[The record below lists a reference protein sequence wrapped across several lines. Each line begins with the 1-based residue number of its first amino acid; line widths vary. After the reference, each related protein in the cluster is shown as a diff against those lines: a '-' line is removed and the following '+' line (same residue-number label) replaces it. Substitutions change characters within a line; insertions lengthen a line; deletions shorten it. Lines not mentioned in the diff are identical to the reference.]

1 MESVEHHWPLPTI
14 FSILFIRYV
23 TLAGKCTSVATET
36 TIAYERAEAFASPDH
51 SPIPR
56 NPFDEDVA
64 HFFMQH
70 FNFDNF
76 KLDDAVRVRH

>member
-1 MESVEHHWPLPTI
+1 MYI
-14 FSILFIRYV
+14 
-23 TLAGKCTSVATET
+23 ATET
-36 TIAYERAEAFASPDH
+36 TIADERAEAFASPDH